1 MTQTLTRRSI
11 TAPLRDWLRT
21 QNVAGVDG
29 SGDQVYAGGL
39 PTGTTGG
46 SIVLFRV
53 GGQTD
58 GPIERP
64 LIQFDVRAATGSAA
78 EAIAA
83 ALLALL
89 ESTQAGTA
97 LTSTLHFMGCASVT
111 EPIWSPDQPG
121 DTPRYVITVELAVK
135 ALP

>member
-11 TAPLRDWLRT
+11 TGPLRDWLRT
-21 QNVAGVDG
+21 QNIAGVDA

-53 GGQTD
+53 GGITD
-58 GPIERP
+58 GAIERP
-64 LIQFDVRAATGSAA
+64 LIQFDVRADTGSAA
-78 EAIAA
+78 EALAA
-83 ALLALL
+83 ALLTLL
-89 ESTQAGTA
+89 ESTQASTA
-97 LTSTLHFMGCASVT
+97 LTSTLHFMGVASVT